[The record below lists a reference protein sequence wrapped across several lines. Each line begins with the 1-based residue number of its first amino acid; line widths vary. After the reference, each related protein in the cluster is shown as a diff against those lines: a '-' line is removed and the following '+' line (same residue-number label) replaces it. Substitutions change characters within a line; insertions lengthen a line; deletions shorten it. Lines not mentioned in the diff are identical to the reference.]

1 MRAYSMK
8 LRRLSL
14 PSLVTVAASVAA
26 FAAGGH
32 FAARAIIE
40 GQQQQRLQELTDIA
54 LRRLEV
60 AVDFG
65 ASSVDESARNGQ
77 LGCDPASLQ
86 QFRLQ
91 VYQRSAVKDV
101 RLVNHDGSIVCSAYS
116 ETLEFDRDW
125 IDRSKM
131 LTTGD
136 ASLRLFRVEQFGGDA
151 LGVMRDVDARRS
163 LVAIIGINSFLFD
176 IMPAELRGRS
186 EVVAA
191 LNNRQQLAQFAL
203 EDMDLAEAVEVT
215 KTSGRYPLHAT
226 IRIEKAAL
234 AKAYARGYWPA
245 MLAALGLGLAFGV
258 LLTRARRAE
267 GPVADLDRALARG
280 EFRPYFQ
287 PIFHLNS
294 GEIVGCEMLARWI
307 RADGTVVPP
316 MKFIPLA
323 EHSGRIRG
331 MTWQILAMALKELN
345 EHLRQNKQFKLSF
358 NVAPSHLTS
367 EGFVETLRKVV
378 AEAIVS
384 TRQVV
389 LEITERDEL
398 QDLGRAADIVRELR
412 ELGFKVAIDDVG
424 VGHSGLSHLKALG
437 ANTMKID
444 KFFVDTITDESTS
457 RIVETLVRLA
467 KDLQMTVVAEGIETE
482 QQVQS
487 LLACGVQEG
496 QGYIVSP
503 PLPCAR
509 FIELI
514 EIRRARLSARN
525 TANPDSLVA

>member
-1 MRAYSMK
+1 
-8 LRRLSL
+8 
-14 PSLVTVAASVAA
+14 
-26 FAAGGH
+26 
-32 FAARAIIE
+32 
-40 GQQQQRLQELTDIA
+40 
-54 LRRLEV
+54 
-60 AVDFG
+60 
-65 ASSVDESARNGQ
+65 
-77 LGCDPASLQ
+77 
-86 QFRLQ
+86 
-91 VYQRSAVKDV
+91 
-101 RLVNHDGSIVCSAYS
+101 
-116 ETLEFDRDW
+116 
-125 IDRSKM
+125 M

-176 IMPAELRGRS
+176 IMPAELRVRS
-186 EVVAA
+186 EVLLA
-191 LNNRQQLAQFAL
+191 LNNRQQLAEFSL
-203 EDMDLAEAVEVT
+203 EDMDPAQPVEVT
-215 KTSGRYPLHAT
+215 KTSSRYPLHAT
-226 IRIEKAAL
+226 IRIEQSAL
-234 AKAYARGYWPA
+234 TRAYARGYWPA

-258 LLTRARRAE
+258 LVTRARRAE

-294 GEIVGCEMLARWI
+294 GEIVGCEMLARWV

-323 EHSGRIRG
+323 EQSGRIRA
-331 MTWQILAMALKELN
+331 MTWQILAIALKELN

-358 NVAPSHLTS
+358 NVVPSHLLS
-367 EGFVETLRKVV
+367 EGFTEMLRKVT
-378 AEAIVS
+378 AEAMIS

-398 QDLGRAADIVRELR
+398 QDLGKAADVVRELR

-444 KFFVDTITDESTS
+444 KFFVDTIGDESTS

-496 QGYIVSP
+496 QGYIVAP

-509 FIELI
+509 FLELL
-514 EIRRARLSARN
+514 EIRRARLSARKIVD
-525 TANPDSLVA
+525 AASLVA